1 MGVMDG
7 KSFLKVG
14 KEIGWVGNV
23 LWIGKDAG
31 IFCWEGGWKVI
42 ERILIFQF

>member
-23 LWIGKDAG
+23 LWMERMLGYSVGRVDGKLLR
-31 IFCWEGGWKVI
+31 VY
-42 ERILIFQF
+42 